1 MRTVAQLIS
10 VAGGARRIAAASAD
24 TQHPIGFEAVYKWP
38 KIGVPER
45 HWPLLIVLTGATVQE
60 IYDANR
66 QIDSASTEGSLDPQG
81 AAA

>member
-1 MRTVAQLIS
+1 MRTVTQLIAD
-10 VAGGARRIAAASAD
+10 AGGARAIALASES
-24 TQHPIGFEAVYKWP
+24 TPHTIGFDAVYKWP

-45 HWPLLIVLTGATVQE
+45 HWPLLISLAAATVQE

-66 QIDSASTEGSLDPQG
+66 MTERDAPVEG